1 MAHVLDRPAW
11 SALTTRHA
19 ALAEGGALA
28 KRYEPGI
35 IPFAAARDDSAES
48 LAALAA
54 LPRPGEEMVLVYVD
68 PIALPPELAVT
79 HAAQVVQMVLTRA
92 PAPVS
97 DPRIERLSAADAEEM
112 LALATLTRPGPFT
125 RRAQALGEFVGVRID
140 GHLAAMAG
148 TRMMQEGF
156 AEVSGVSVHPD
167 FQRRGLGRLL
177 SVFMTHRFLDRGDTP
192 YLHAYTT
199 NAAAIGLYRSIG
211 FEERAVLNVAM
222 VARAEDRA
230 AVASSPQ
237 DRRTQP

>member
-11 SALTTRHA
+11 SALTSQHA
-19 ALAEGGALA
+19 TLAEGGPLA
-28 KRYEPGI
+28 RRYQPTI

-54 LPRPGEEMVLVYVD
+54 LPRPGEEMLLVCAD
-68 PIALPPELAVT
+68 PIALPPGFAVT
-79 HAAQVVQMVLTRA
+79 HRSQVVQMVLTKA

-97 DPRIERLSAADAEEM
+97 DPRIEKLTAADAEEM
-112 LALATLTRPGPFT
+112 LALATLTKPGPFT
-125 RRAQALGEFVGVRID
+125 LRAQALGEFVGVRID
-140 GHLAAMAG
+140 GRIAAMAG

-156 AEVSGVSVHPD
+156 AEVSGVCVHPD

-177 SVFMTHRFLDRGDTP
+177 SAFMTHRFLDRGDTP

-211 FEERAVLNVAM
+211 FEERAILNVAM
-222 VARAEDRA
+222 VQRDQMAFHRHHV
-230 AVASSPQ
+230 VAS
-237 DRRTQP
+237 